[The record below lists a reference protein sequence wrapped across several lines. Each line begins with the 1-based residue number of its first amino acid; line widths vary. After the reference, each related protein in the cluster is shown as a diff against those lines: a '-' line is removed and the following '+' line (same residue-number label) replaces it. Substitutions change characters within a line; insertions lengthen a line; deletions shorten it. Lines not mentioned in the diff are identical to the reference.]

1 MNLKNVERNNIVL
14 KRMAS
19 PMTII
24 GLFMLSVDSVQVDS
38 VQVDL
43 NVQYS
48 YCTSNIHSW
57 KIKVKLSAKGN
68 FFILL
73 LWELKSRL
81 LT

>member
-14 KRMAS
+14 KQMAS

-24 GLFMLSVDSVQVDS
+24 GLFMLSVDS

-68 FFILL
+68 FLILL
-73 LWELKSRL
+73 LWELNSRL

>member
-14 KRMAS
+14 KQMAS

-24 GLFMLSVDSVQVDS
+24 GLFMLSVDS

>member
-1 MNLKNVERNNIVL
+1 MEGKNIVL
-14 KRMAS
+14 KQMANSEMLS
-19 PMTII
+19 PMTIT
-24 GLFMLSVDSVQVDS
+24 GLFMLSVDS

>member
-14 KRMAS
+14 KQMANSEMLS

-24 GLFMLSVDSVQVDS
+24 GLFMLSVDSVQVD
-38 VQVDL
+38 L

-48 YCTSNIHSW
+48 NCTSNIHSW